1 MKNYRLIIFLFLLV
15 QGCSAQN
22 QEKVLINGK
31 DIPIFDATNEFF
43 HDSIKKRLVKAD
55 TTLTPEHMLAY
66 TYYIQQTAPFNPKDL
81 DEKAESM
88 YQLNEKG
95 EYQDALRKGYE
106 ILVDSPNN
114 ITALKEMGYAFKR
127 LGQNDSVQIY
137 FVLMVKAIEGAKLS
151 GDGGAKSPYVLNN
164 WFELRSLIEATTGL
178 YASGKY
184 VYKDKDDRIV
194 GFAVVESPKMG
205 RFGLLDHWSKYLK
218 KGEYLEGALPG
229 EGDMEKQLREE
240 FNSNEK

>member
-22 QEKVLINGK
+22 QKKVFINGK

-66 TYYIQQTAPFNPKDL
+66 TYYVQQTAPFNPKDL
-81 DEKAESM
+81 DEKAEKM
-88 YQLNEKG
+88 YEWNEEGKFQQAVMIG
-95 EYQDALRKGYE
+95 RE
-106 ILVDSPNN
+106 ILRDSPNN
-114 ITALKEMGYAFKR
+114 ITALKELGYAFKR
-127 LGQNDSVQIY
+127 LGQADSVRVY
-137 FVLMVKAIEGAKLS
+137 FSLMVKAIEGAKLS
-151 GDGGAKSPYVLNN
+151 GDGGAEKPYVLNN

-178 YASGKY
+178 YAAQK
-184 VYKDKDDRIV
+184 VIFKDRKDRIL

-229 EGDMEKQLREE
+229 EEDMEKQLREE
-240 FNSNEK
+240 FNEHEK